1 MPILQVRQVPE
12 ELYEELSRTAEA
24 DNCSISQET
33 VTLLKEALGWKG
45 DHRVRRKAV
54 LAEISGMPK
63 LKQEFAR
70 RDCCGGI
77 PGIMWEPCGPLRGLV
92 WVWGRGPRVA
102 PES

>member
-24 DNCSISQET
+24 SNRSISQET

-45 DHRVRRKAV
+45 DRRIRRKAV

-63 LKQEFAR
+63 LKTGKFPDPVKLIREDR
-70 RDCCGGI
+70 ER
-77 PGIMWEPCGPLRGLV
+77 
-92 WVWGRGPRVA
+92 
-102 PES
+102 